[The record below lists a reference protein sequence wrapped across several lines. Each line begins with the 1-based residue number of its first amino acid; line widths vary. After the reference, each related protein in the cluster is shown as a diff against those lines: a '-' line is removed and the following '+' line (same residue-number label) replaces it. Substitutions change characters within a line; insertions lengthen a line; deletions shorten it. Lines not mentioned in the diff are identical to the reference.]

1 MDELARIGWHIPT
14 TAQAATERRAVALRR
29 ASPDGSP
36 LADSPIWDL
45 HREAEVAFVMRG
57 DGLTRAIPMAE
68 GRHRISELR
77 YLGPTP
83 QRNAILES
91 GVPLPIDGMPPSEFA
106 QVLLR
111 SAAEIEHALMV
122 QYLYAAY
129 AISDESGDG
138 IENYRAKIMRVAI
151 QEMGHLATVQNL
163 LVLLGGPTSTHLLRD
178 DARIDTGLTPIPF
191 ELEPVS
197 QTTLALYLVAEMPA
211 TIPTQLVQ
219 EFAPILAKATAAT
232 NGMLRRVGAIYS
244 VLEWLFLPDSVAKSW
259 IDLELLAGYPENY
272 HVTDADVVPAD
283 VMVAHEATRD
293 EWEAHE
299 SEFILEAPHDCMSA
313 AAAVAAI
320 SEQGEGWD
328 DAQDSH
334 FVEFLELYRDFND
347 GKLDSLLRP
356 VAVSPTLWSE
366 GPYRKP
372 SVIED
377 PYTKLWGE
385 VFSRQY
391 TLLVLS
397 IGHIIA
403 LGRNSPDTESLRQRL
418 ASQTMRLMRRG
429 IGALC
434 EELANLPIDATQ
446 GNNCGA
452 NFDLRADDVRSA
464 SLDDYADRQVSLLA
478 ELESE
483 YQSIEAHA
491 SFAGNSRHRIL
502 LSNLRRG
509 DSKRKELFTTNENE
523 Q

>member
-1 MDELARIGWHIPT
+1 MDKLAKIDWYVPT
-14 TAQAATERRAVALRR
+14 SAQSLEEQRTVALRR
-29 ASPDGSP
+29 MNSVGIPSVSVDA
-36 LADSPIWDL
+36 WDL
-45 HREAEVAFVMRG
+45 QVGAETEFVVRG
-57 DGLTRAIPMAE
+57 DGLTRDVVPVS
-68 GRHRISELR
+68 RRQHRISELR

-83 QRNAILES
+83 QRNAILEY
-91 GVPLPIDGMPPSEFA
+91 GIPVPVEGMPPSEFA
-106 QVLLR
+106 QILLR
-111 SAAEIEHALMV
+111 AAAEVEHALMV

-129 AISDESGDG
+129 SISDASGDG
-138 IENYRAKIMRVAI
+138 IENYRAKVMRVAI

-163 LVLLGGPTSTHLLRD
+163 LLLLGGPYSTHLLRD
-178 DARIDTGLTPIPF
+178 DTRIMTGLTPIPF

-197 QTTLALYLVAEMPA
+197 ATTLSRYLVAEMPA

-219 EFAPILAKATAAT
+219 EFAPIMAQASSAT
-232 NGMLRRVGAIYS
+232 NGILQRVGAIYS

-259 IDLELLAGYPENY
+259 IDLELLADFPENY
-272 HVTDADVVPAD
+272 HLTDADIVPTE
-283 VMVAHEATRD
+283 VMVAHEASRH

-299 SEFILEAPHDCMSA
+299 PEFILEAPHDCMSA

-328 DAQDSH
+328 DAQNSH
-334 FVEFLELYRDFND
+334 FAEFLELYRDFNN
-347 GKLDSLLRP
+347 GKLVSLLRP

-366 GPYRKP
+366 GPYLNP

-377 PYTKLWGE
+377 AYTKLWGE

-403 LGRNSPDTESLRQRL
+403 LERSSPDSASLRERL

-434 EELANLPIDATQ
+434 EELANLPINATQ
-446 GNNCGA
+446 DTKCGP
-452 NFDLRADDVRSA
+452 NFDLRIEDVTGGSV
-464 SLDDYADRQVSLLA
+464 DIYAERQLSILA
-478 ELESE
+478 ALENQ
-483 YQSIEAHA
+483 YQSIESHE
-491 SFAGNSRHRIL
+491 SYAGNSQHRIL

-509 DSKRKELFTTNENE
+509 DSKRKELFVTNNE
-523 Q
+523 